1 MSSANEKT
9 VSSYHLYTETCTM
22 NNQIQPFITT
32 FTVKNFKSLVD
43 VKLELGQ
50 INVFI
55 GANGSGKSNLLEAMA
70 LFGAAQ
76 ENRLDPDSLYSKGI
90 RIAKPSLMYS
100 AFKESMALNRLKLLA
115 QLENESLPVTIQ
127 LTDEQNY
134 PLVSHWQI
142 QNFGQI
148 IKRIGQQLTY
158 RPLNEYVI
166 YNLETRTLRGLT
178 RESKKQ
184 SLGINGEGLDNLL
197 LNFSPAEQEQ
207 LKKYSYLIEWLEEIV
222 LDEADNYKREGLKQ
236 GRGVS
241 KLYFKDRFMSVDN
254 NVLSAEN
261 SNEGILH
268 VLFYLALF
276 ISRQTPQLFA
286 IDNIE
291 SSLNPHLCR
300 HLIEQLCELA
310 KTNRKQA
317 LITTH
322 NPAILDGLN
331 LNDEAIRLFIV
342 NRDDETGQTQVERL
356 QAKPR
361 PDNERKHIKLSELWM
376 KGYIGAIP
384 EDF

>member
-1 MSSANEKT
+1 MD
-9 VSSYHLYTETCTM
+9 
-22 NNQIQPFITT
+22 NQNQPFITT
-32 FTVKNFKSLVD
+32 FTIKHFKSLLA

-55 GANGSGKSNLLEAMA
+55 GANGSGKSNLLEALA
-70 LFGAAQ
+70 LLSAAQ
-76 ENRLDPDSLYSKGI
+76 ENRLDPDGLYSKGI

-100 AFKESMALNRLKLLA
+100 AFQEPTVLNQVELSI
-115 QLENESLPVTIQ
+115 QLENEPVPIKIQ
-127 LTDEQNY
+127 LTDEQNH
-134 PLVSHWQI
+134 PLVFHWKI
-142 QNFGQI
+142 QNLEQI
-148 IKRIGQQLTY
+148 MERIRQQFNY
-158 RPLNEYVI
+158 CPLNEYVI

-178 RESKKQ
+178 SESKKQ
-184 SLGINGEGLDNLL
+184 PLGVNGEGLDNLL

-207 LKKYSYLIEWLEEIV
+207 LKKYSYLIEWLDEIV
-222 LDEADNYKREGLKQ
+222 LDEADNYKRAGLKQ
-236 GRGVS
+236 GRSVS

-254 NVLSAEN
+254 NVFSAEN
-261 SNEGILH
+261 SNEGVLH

-276 ISRQTPQLFA
+276 ISRQTPPLFA

-291 SSLNPHLCR
+291 SSLNLHLCR

-310 KTNRKQA
+310 KTNRKQT

-356 QAKPR
+356 HAKPR
-361 PDNERKHIKLSELWM
+361 PDNERKYIKLSELWL